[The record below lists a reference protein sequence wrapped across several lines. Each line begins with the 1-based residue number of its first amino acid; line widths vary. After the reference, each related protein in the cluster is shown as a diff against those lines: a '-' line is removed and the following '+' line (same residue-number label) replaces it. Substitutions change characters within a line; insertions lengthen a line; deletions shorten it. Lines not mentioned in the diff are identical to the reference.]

1 MASQIARRR
10 HRHWLWI
17 LLLGLVPVFAIGAYA
32 GWHAAQAH
40 TRYAPAYF
48 AAEYQERYAAPG
60 AVARA
65 WELALQTSDPL
76 LVEELTGLRNPP
88 RIEPNPDIILTILLD
103 TDAAGYYHYLYM
115 DLDTYQRATY
125 YIKEVRGRWVVVPE
139 DLYFY
144 WDSGRWQAV
153 VSPIVAVW
161 WLVLL
166 VAGVAISLFRIG
178 AGARESML
186 R

>member
-1 MASQIARRR
+1 MPSQTAGGR

-17 LLLGLVPVFAIGAYA
+17 LLLALVPVVAIGAYA
-32 GWHAAQAH
+32 AL
-40 TRYAPAYF
+40 YAWRAELGYDAAYF
-48 AAEYQERYAAPG
+48 EPEYRVRYDAPG
-60 AVARA
+60 AVARD
-65 WELALQTSDPL
+65 WELALQTGERL

-103 TDAAGYYHYLYM
+103 VDDAGYYHYLYF
-115 DLDTYQRATY
+115 DLETYRRATY
-125 YIKEVRGRWVVVPE
+125 YIKQVRGRWVVVPE

-144 WDSGRWQAV
+144 WDSGRWRAV
-153 VSPIVAVW
+153 VSPIVAVV

-166 VAGVAISLFRIG
+166 VAGVAMSLFQIG
-178 AGARESML
+178 AQTRESML